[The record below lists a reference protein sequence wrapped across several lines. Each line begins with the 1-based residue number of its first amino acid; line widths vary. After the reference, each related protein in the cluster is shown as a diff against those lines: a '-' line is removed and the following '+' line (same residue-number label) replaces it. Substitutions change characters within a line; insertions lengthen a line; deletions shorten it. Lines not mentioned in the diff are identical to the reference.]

1 MTRWFGEWSPVRHFR
16 GEHPAKRRTVGPGS
30 SLALESEGRPTSGGM
45 EGGHAHQSQ
54 EGVPPQPT
62 TETREAVPPDP
73 ILSLARAALEETWA
87 KTERH
92 TLLACVGAV
101 ECDVDPTVRMR
112 YDEYKARVAAE
123 NTGDANERLVWHGCS
138 EESLQAIQRDG
149 FSKKCCTDKHHELR
163 HHEAG
168 GWQRFG
174 VGFYFAPQSSKSHDY
189 PLDEMERLPP
199 GTYTRSMLLC
209 KVVAGK
215 MFRAEFNKPELKSAP
230 AGYNSVHGVAT
241 PKGQL
246 NYDEIA
252 VYEEAAI
259 LPHAVVTY
267 TYIKHAHA
275 GDAVAQEEARA
286 EKAAREREAGG
297 RYEGDYKGGKPH
309 GRGVF
314 VGDDG
319 SRYVGEWREGK
330 GHGQGTLTK
339 ANGDRYEGS
348 FKADMPHGWGEA
360 VAADGTR
367 YTGEWSEGE
376 HQGQGV
382 VMDTDGGRYEGS
394 LKAGKPHGRGVF
406 THPLE
411 GRYDGEFR
419 DGVRHGR
426 AVFHPADGGGFSRYE
441 GDFKDNHINGQG
453 TLWIEGGRPLSGQF
467 RTKVRTCP
475 QTGQPVHQLQHLLHG
490 VWE

>member
-1 MTRWFGEWSPVRHFR
+1 
-16 GEHPAKRRTVGPGS
+16 
-30 SLALESEGRPTSGGM
+30 M

-215 MFRAEFNKPELKSAP
+215 MFRA
-230 AGYNSVHGVAT
+230 GT
-241 PKGQL
+241 
-246 NYDEIA
+246 
-252 VYEEAAI
+252 
-259 LPHAVVTY
+259 T
-267 TYIKHAHA
+267 
-275 GDAVAQEEARA
+275 
-286 EKAAREREAGG
+286 
-297 RYEGDYKGGKPH
+297 
-309 GRGVF
+309 
-314 VGDDG
+314 G
-319 SRYVGEWREGK
+319 S
-330 GHGQGTLTK
+330 
-339 ANGDRYEGS
+339 
-348 FKADMPHGWGEA
+348 
-360 VAADGTR
+360 
-367 YTGEWSEGE
+367 
-376 HQGQGV
+376 
-382 VMDTDGGRYEGS
+382 
-394 LKAGKPHGRGVF
+394 
-406 THPLE
+406 
-411 GRYDGEFR
+411 
-419 DGVRHGR
+419 
-426 AVFHPADGGGFSRYE
+426 
-441 GDFKDNHINGQG
+441 
-453 TLWIEGGRPLSGQF
+453 SGM
-467 RTKVRTCP
+467 V
-475 QTGQPVHQLQHLLHG
+475 
-490 VWE
+490 